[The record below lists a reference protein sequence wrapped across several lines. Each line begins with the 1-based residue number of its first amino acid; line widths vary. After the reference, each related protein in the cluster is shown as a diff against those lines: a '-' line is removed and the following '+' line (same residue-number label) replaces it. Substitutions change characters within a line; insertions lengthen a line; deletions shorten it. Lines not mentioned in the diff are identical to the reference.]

1 MGSTVQTASQLPAP
15 WQRSPSLPLFAS
27 RPHIPKHSPLPF
39 SRRQRPP
46 EPGPRPA
53 ASEHLP
59 PGDEVRSSL
68 QTAWP
73 RHNTAARRTQSPP
86 PRTGGAHGPEWG
98 APGSPRHLKLG
109 APLGRPASPGAQPLP
124 LPALGHTLLPPAP
137 AHSTQGQQLAQL
149 WKLPVSP
156 PPRNPPVPL
165 TAAQRPEAGQEEG
178 AAAEDPGPARW
189 WGPPGLRTWA
199 GGEVQTGDLA
209 LGVNRAGGGDSPTA
223 PAAAA
228 AAAAAAG
235 GEGLAPPRR
244 VTARPGGGGG

>member
-1 MGSTVQTASQLPAP
+1 MERPEPAKVGSTVETASQLPAP

-53 ASEHLP
+53 ASERLP

-86 PRTGGAHGPEWG
+86 PRTGGAHGREWG

-109 APLGRPASPGAQPLP
+109 APLGRPASPGAQPPP

-149 WKLPVSP
+149 WKLPRESP
-156 PPRNPPVPL
+156 SSEPPSSSNRSS
-165 TAAQRPEAGQEEG
+165 TASGK
-178 AAAEDPGPARW
+178 AR
-189 WGPPGLRTWA
+189 
-199 GGEVQTGDLA
+199 
-209 LGVNRAGGGDSPTA
+209 
-223 PAAAA
+223 
-228 AAAAAAG
+228 
-235 GEGLAPPRR
+235 
-244 VTARPGGGGG
+244 GGGGGRGPGTSRVVASPRTPYLGGRRGADRRSSSGSEPGGRR